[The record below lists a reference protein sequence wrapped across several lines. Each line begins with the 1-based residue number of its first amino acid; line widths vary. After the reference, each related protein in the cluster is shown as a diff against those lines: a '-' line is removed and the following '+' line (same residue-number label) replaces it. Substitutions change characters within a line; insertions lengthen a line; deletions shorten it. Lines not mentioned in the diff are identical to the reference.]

1 MKDGGS
7 PRWLEKLHHASDR
20 IVDRLRYAESVW
32 VVRHS
37 AEFLRHCRNQPILA
51 RPLSSPVR
59 QIFHLLGLLLATPQD
74 GTRDLSPQEWASIL
88 YDLEEIFSQYQFLYY
103 PEPSD
108 FASRE
113 RWDAA
118 DVSMP
123 VFMDYFNTVPL
134 FFDAQV
140 RDRIRRWFSPFDEF
154 FQLEMGLSTEDCLDG
169 VAWLYREASEQGLR
183 VGASLARAKATGSP
197 EGGQPSRE
205 TFSDFLDAAMNLY
218 LVSAKS
224 LEEELG
230 AARCTAFLDLLSV
243 RRGEVS
249 DYYYPTGP
257 NPALARPLIWIDDD
271 RLGYVDLGI
280 VLRSLLPALE
290 RKLRDSGRRQSF
302 FRHRSID
309 LLRQTADLFRAFLP
323 ESGSVWSEVFEGP
336 DGHREHDLLV
346 EAGSR
351 YLVVE
356 VKSTPPKEPLR
367 DPERAFKYLRQ
378 AFRKDTGIQSAYDQ
392 GEALRSLLLQERPIT
407 LYGEDGTPKLALPAA
422 KREACCL
429 CVTADS
435 FGTLASDLTLLLSK
449 DDDAPF
455 PWAVSVTDLETTLDA
470 FAYFGKGFDHLWDF
484 LQQRSTLH
492 GFVCGSDELEF
503 VGAYLRLG
511 SLEPFKEQGKDRIFL
526 SPDYSDIFD
535 ELEAYKRGFRDEPPA
550 ADTATL
556 QELALPRL
564 SSDHLAYFDE
574 LSEAFRGVGRNDLCP
589 CGSGRKYKKC
599 HLLLWRRIDRD
610 TGEIRQP

>member
-7 PRWLEKLHHASDR
+7 PRWLEKLHHANDR
-20 IVDRLRYAESVW
+20 IVERLRFAESVW

-37 AEFLRHCRNQPILA
+37 AEFLRQCRNQPILA

-74 GTRDLSPQEWASIL
+74 GTRDLSRQEWASIL

-123 VFMDYFNTVPL
+123 VFMEYFNTVPL

-154 FQLEMGLSTEDCLDG
+154 LQGEMGLSTEDCLAS
-169 VAWLYREASEQGLR
+169 VAWLYREASEQGRR
-183 VGASLARAKATGSP
+183 VGAGLARAKATCST
-197 EGGQPSRE
+197 EGGQPSGQ
-205 TFSDFLDAAMNLY
+205 TFGDFLDAAMELH
-218 LVSAKS
+218 LFSARN

-243 RRGEVS
+243 RRGGVS
-249 DYYYPTGP
+249 DYYYPTER
-257 NPALARPLIWIDDD
+257 NPALERPLIWIDDH

-302 FRHRSID
+302 FRHRSVD
-309 LLRQTADLFRAFLP
+309 LLRQTADLWQAFLP
-323 ESGSVWSEVFEGP
+323 ESGRAWTEVFEGP
-336 DGHREHDLLV
+336 DGHHEHDLLV

-351 YLVVE
+351 YLVIE

-367 DPERAFKYLRQ
+367 DPEKAFRYLKQ
-378 AFRKDTGIQSAYDQ
+378 AFRKDTGIQGAYDQ
-392 GEALRSLLLQERPIT
+392 GEALRRLLLEERPIT
-407 LYGEDGTPKLALPAA
+407 LYGKDGTPKLALPAA
-422 KREACCL
+422 KREVRCL

-435 FGTLASDLTLLLSK
+435 FGTLASDLTLLLSRN
-449 DDDAPF
+449 DDTPY
-455 PWAVSVTDLETTLDA
+455 PWVVSVTDLETTLDA
-470 FAYFGKGFDHLWDF
+470 FAYFDKGFGHLWDF
-484 LQQRSTLH
+484 IVQRGTLH
-492 GFVCGSDELEF
+492 GFVSGSDELEF

-511 SLEPFKEQGKDRIFL
+511 SLEPFKEVGKDRIFL

-535 ELEAYKRGFRDEPPA
+535 ELEAYRRGFRDEPPE
-550 ADTATL
+550 ADTARL
-556 QELALPRL
+556 QELELPRL
-564 SSDHLAYFDE
+564 SDDHLDYFDE
-574 LSEAFRGVGRNDLCP
+574 LSAAFKAVGRNDPCP
-589 CGSGRKYKKC
+589 CGSGKKYKKC
-599 HLLLWRRIDRD
+599 HLLLWRRIDRE